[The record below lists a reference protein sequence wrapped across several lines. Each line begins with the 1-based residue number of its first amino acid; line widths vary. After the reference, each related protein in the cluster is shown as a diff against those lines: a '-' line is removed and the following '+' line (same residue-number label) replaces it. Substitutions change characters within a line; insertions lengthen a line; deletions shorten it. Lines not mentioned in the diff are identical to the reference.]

1 MNLTKV
7 HQTIDP
13 YLIQLTPERLNIAV
27 HFLAYLAEK
36 ESEDATKE
44 LTDIPGFIE
53 NFERGKNDIAQGR
66 ITPYKQLKRKQ

>member
-1 MNLTKV
+1 MNLAKV

-13 YLIQLTPERLNIAV
+13 YLIQLTPEHLNIAV
-27 HFLAYLAEK
+27 QFLAYLAEK

-53 NFERGKNDIAQGR
+53 SFERGRNDIARGLV
-66 ITPYKQLKRKQ
+66 TPYKQLKRKQ